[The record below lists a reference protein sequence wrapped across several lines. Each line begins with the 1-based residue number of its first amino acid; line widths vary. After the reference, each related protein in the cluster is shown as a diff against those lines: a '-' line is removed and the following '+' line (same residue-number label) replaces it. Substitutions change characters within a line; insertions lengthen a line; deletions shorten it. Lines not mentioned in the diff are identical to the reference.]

1 MRFLFIL
8 LFFFLQSASV
18 SAEVSS
24 TLWNTEKTQHF
35 IIYFQKADTGFIR
48 DLAYTAEKD
57 YSDIVDGLG
66 FRRMD
71 FWSWDNRAKIY
82 IYSDAGEY
90 QRETSREDWS
100 RAVVFVHTRTIKS
113 FMGQPGFFD
122 SILPHEMTHIIF
134 REFVGTKIAL
144 PLWIDEGV
152 ASSQEKSQLQ
162 GRLQFARN
170 LIERDKYIDF
180 DKFFQIY
187 RIVDV
192 QPKVFY
198 SQSASIIV
206 FLLDRYGKERFV
218 EFSRKLR
225 DGTPWD
231 KALLSVY
238 RFKDFRQMEDAWK
251 DFILRNS

>member
-1 MRFLFIL
+1 
-8 LFFFLQSASV
+8 
-18 SAEVSS
+18 
-24 TLWNTEKTQHF
+24 
-35 IIYFQKADTGFIR
+35 
-48 DLAYTAEKD
+48 
-57 YSDIVDGLG
+57 
-66 FRRMD
+66 
-71 FWSWDNRAKIY
+71 
-82 IYSDAGEY
+82 
-90 QRETSREDWS
+90 
-100 RAVVFVHTRTIKS
+100 
-113 FMGQPGFFD
+113 
-122 SILPHEMTHIIF
+122 HEMTHIIF

-152 ASSQEKSQLQ
+152 ASSQEKSHLQ

-170 LIERDKYIDF
+170 LIEQGKYINF

-231 KALLSVY
+231 KALLGVY
-238 RFKDFRQMEDAWK
+238 RFKDFGQMEDAWK
-251 DFILRNS
+251 DFILRNF